1 MMLQYLPLVIVYCVR
16 YHMLACTMLVWR
28 RIINFS
34 PFDNCVTVHSFQAK
48 LDVEEIYSETWQ
60 TSPCIWKRQRYRLI
74 FSQNCQACLNPYRY
88 CTVWV
93 EFSQGRVVVDAGCHQ
108 LKGYRFRGRCRCW
121 LGHGKKSRVHVQ
133 ILQKEGLVAW
143 YGIGRLNGFMYP
155 LMNSLTVVVPNV
167 ELEVQCRFVQ
177 ACLGCII

>member
-60 TSPCIWKRQRYRLI
+60 TSPWIWKRQRYRLI

-88 CTVWV
+88 GTVWV
-93 EFSQGRVVVDAGCHQ
+93 EFFSRESSCW
-108 LKGYRFRGRCRCW
+108 CW
-121 LGHGKKSRVHVQ
+121 LPSIKGVQ
-133 ILQKEGLVAW
+133 VSGAVQMLIRPWQEEQSPCTDSTEGGVC
-143 YGIGRLNGFMYP
+143 
-155 LMNSLTVVVPNV
+155 SL
-167 ELEVQCRFVQ
+167 
-177 ACLGCII
+177 IWDW